1 MNNFIFLSLAI
12 SIVLGT
18 PDSDLPLFD
27 DYESYDN
34 LIVTPLIGGESEF
47 PAIDSV
53 SFFFLF
59 SICMYFTNFYTF
71 LPSVSLDGL
80 LW

>member
-1 MNNFIFLSLAI
+1 MLKKMNFFIFLSLAI
-12 SIVLGT
+12 SIVVGT

-53 SFFFLF
+53 SFF
-59 SICMYFTNFYTF
+59 SY
-71 LPSVSLDGL
+71 S
-80 LW
+80 